1 MPHIFCKVLHLN
13 LNKMI
18 FTNTY
23 FLIVVA
29 YFAGIILL
37 SLLTRK
43 IASRSVADYLVAGR
57 NLGMTFCAVVVAA
70 EWLGGM
76 STIGVSEKAFNTLS
90 FQPILYNVSTAI
102 GMIIIG
108 FTVAKWYREQNV
120 HTVSEMLDFLFG
132 RDAKKI
138 SAIAFLVAYIT
149 LAYVQMQT
157 AASVLS
163 AIFQISWLSAI
174 VISAI
179 VITVYTYVGGMHAL
193 AITSV
198 AHTLMMFLG
207 VGLATIIGM
216 IKIGGFAELQHILA
230 AKGAPGNIYNP
241 FSAGLS
247 GAFSLLLGGV
257 LGGMAAQAS
266 IQPIFAARDAATA
279 KKASILSSALIA
291 PFGVMTALL
300 GLIGATGYFLDVETV
315 NPKMVLTSLLT
326 NPEFIHP
333 VFGGLALSGILAAIL
348 STVGPV
354 NFAVVTIA
362 TKDIYHGFIN
372 PKANE
377 QQVIGVA
384 KKLVILVTIITL
396 PLAIFFQKGILDA
409 AYVSYAI
416 RAIGAIVILLGIY
429 KRNWISPYAVK
440 LAFIGGTSAIFI
452 FMLAAK
458 MKWFN
463 IDKTYGAV
471 VFAIVFIII
480 GNLIENFRRKKAI
493 RNE

>member
-1 MPHIFCKVLHLN
+1 
-13 LNKMI
+13 MI
-18 FTNTY
+18 INTY
-23 FLIVVA
+23 LLIVLV

-37 SLLTRK
+37 SFLTKK

-76 STIGVSEKAFNTLS
+76 STIGVSEKAFTTLS
-90 FQPILYNVSTAI
+90 FQPILYNISTAV

-108 FTVAKWYREQNV
+108 FTVARWYRRQNV
-120 HTVSEMLDFLFG
+120 HTVSEMLDYLFG
-132 RDAKKI
+132 REAKKI

-163 AIFQISWLSAI
+163 AIFQISWLTAI
-174 VISAI
+174 FISAI
-179 VITVYTYVGGMHAL
+179 VITFYTYVGGMHAL

-198 AHTLMMFLG
+198 AHTIMMFGG
-207 VGLATIIGM
+207 VGIATVIGLV
-216 IKIGGFAELQHILA
+216 KIGGFGELQTILA

-241 FSAGLS
+241 FSAGMS

-266 IQPIFAARDAATA
+266 IQPIFAARDAETA
-279 KKASILSSALIA
+279 KKASILSSFIIA
-291 PFGVMTALL
+291 PFGVMTAIL
-300 GLIGATGYFLDVETV
+300 GLIGATGYFLDIETI
-315 NPKMVLTSLLT
+315 NPKMVLTGLLT
-326 NPEFIHP
+326 NPDFIHP
-333 VFGGLALSGILAAIL
+333 VFGGLALAGILAAIL

-372 PKANE
+372 PEADEKK
-377 QQVIGVA
+377 VISVA
-384 KKLVILVTIITL
+384 RKLVILVTVFTL

-416 RAIGAIVILLGIY
+416 RAIGAIVIILGLY
-429 KRNWISPYAVK
+429 KRNWITPYAVK
-440 LAFIGGTSAIFI
+440 LAFIGGTTAIFV
-452 FMLAAK
+452 FLLAAQ
-458 MKWFN
+458 MKWFT

-471 VFAIVFIII
+471 VFAIVFIIL
-480 GNLIENFRRKKAI
+480 GNLIEKFRTKKTQP
-493 RNE
+493 